1 MIFVM
6 SIFFLSTNWKCL
18 FVNFFFWKNIV
29 VCMYVL
35 SKYKIRLH
43 IGPLHVFVNRD
54 FEAEDAVYIY

>member
-29 VCMYVL
+29 VL

-43 IGPLHVFVNRD
+43 IGPLHVFENRA
-54 FEAEDAVYIY
+54 FEAEDAVYILLESI